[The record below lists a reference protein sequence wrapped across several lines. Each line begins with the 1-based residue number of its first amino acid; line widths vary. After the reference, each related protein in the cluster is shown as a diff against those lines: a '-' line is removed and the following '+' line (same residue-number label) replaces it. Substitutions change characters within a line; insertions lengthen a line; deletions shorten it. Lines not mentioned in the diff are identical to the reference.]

1 MLYIKMEQS
10 LFIKKWASHVS
21 SGNLSALVVVFGGP
35 VTVLLTLI
43 ISGM

>member
-10 LFIKKWASHVS
+10 LFIKKWASRVS
-21 SGNLSALVVVFGGP
+21 SGDLSALVVLGGP